1 MIITVTDPCKP
12 LPLAFDPSRPLEVE
26 VGCGKGRFLTGRAA
40 ANPDM
45 DFLGIERMLGRV
57 HSFDDKCRRLKISNA
72 HVLRLEALYT
82 FWYLLPAHSVKT
94 VYVFFPDPWP
104 KKKHHSHRLFGPIF
118 LKALW
123 KRLAPG
129 GRLEFATDHE
139 EYFRFVTEE
148 CFPAFEC
155 NGADV
160 SREMPAFRKVA
171 PMERGPEAWTEFET
185 RFRGQGLPIYSAAWE
200 ALEGD
205 DYELEPMTVAPE
217 DEPREG
223 IERRIGKRYLREME
237 EAHEV

>member
-1 MIITVTDPCKP
+1 MRMRKKNN
-12 LPLAFDPSRPLEVE
+12 LQSRMDACSEYWIQNPETYKGRWRELMPGCSQLRVE

-139 EYFRFVTEE
+139 EYFQWVCEKMDASPLFTRAEWNAPFYPKTDFQQQWEAMGKPIFAARFVR
-148 CFPAFEC
+148 
-155 NGADV
+155 N
-160 SREMPAFRKVA
+160 S
-171 PMERGPEAWTEFET
+171 
-185 RFRGQGLPIYSAAWE
+185 
-200 ALEGD
+200 
-205 DYELEPMTVAPE
+205 
-217 DEPREG
+217 
-223 IERRIGKRYLREME
+223 
-237 EAHEV
+237 

>member
-94 VYVFFPDPWP
+94 VYVFVPDPWP
-104 KKKHHSHRLFGPIF
+104 KKKHHSHRLFGPLF
-118 LKALW
+118 LNALW
-123 KRLAPG
+123 KRLEIG
-129 GRLEFATDHE
+129 GKLEFATDHL
-139 EYFRFVTEE
+139 EYFTAVKEWFAADKRFEE
-148 CFPAFEC
+148 AEP
-155 NGADV
+155 
-160 SREMPAFRKVA
+160 MPRPQTV
-171 PMERGPEAWTEFET
+171 WTEFET
-185 RFRGQGLPIYSAAWE
+185 MFRNQGLPIYSAAWKTLE
-200 ALEGD
+200 AD
-205 DYELEPMTVAPE
+205 DSPLEPLRIPPE
-217 DEPREG
+217 AEPREG
-223 IERRIGKRYLREME
+223 IVRRCT
-237 EAHEV
+237 

>member
-1 MIITVTDPCKP
+1 MVIAVTDPCKP
-12 LPLAFDPSRPLEVE
+12 LPLAFDPSRPFEVE

-40 ANPDM
+40 AHPEA

-82 FWYLLPAHSVKT
+82 FWYMLPAHSVRT

-104 KKKHHSHRLFGPIF
+104 KKKHHSHRLFGPMF

-123 KRLAPG
+123 KRLSCG

-139 EYFRFVTEE
+139 EYFRFVTGE
-148 CFPAFEC
+148 CFPPFER
-155 NGADV
+155 GGG
-160 SREMPAFRKVA
+160 SPAFRRVD

-185 RFRGQGLPIYSAAWE
+185 RFRGQGLPIFSAAWE
-200 ALEGD
+200 ALDGE
-205 DYELEPMTVAPE
+205 DYILEPMKVAPE

-223 IERRIGKRYLREME
+223 IARRIGRRYVAEDE
-237 EAHEV
+237 G